1 VGTLLTGPT
10 APTCSPK
17 ISCGTSARNQLSGD
31 YRGREAVYRFLGRLK
46 ELTDKT
52 FHLDVHSVLA
62 HDGHTVALVFG
73 TAGRG
78 GRTNNDAVA
87 HVFHLRGAA

>member
-17 ISCGTSARNQLSGD
+17 ISCGTSTRNQLSGD
-31 YRGREAVYRFLGRLK
+31 YRGHEAVYRLLGRLK